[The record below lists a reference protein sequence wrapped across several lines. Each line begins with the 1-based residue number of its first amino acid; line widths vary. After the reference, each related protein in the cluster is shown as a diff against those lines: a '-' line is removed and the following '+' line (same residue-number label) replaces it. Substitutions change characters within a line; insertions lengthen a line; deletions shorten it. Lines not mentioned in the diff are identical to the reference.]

1 MSGNEP
7 HTEIPNRV
15 FFRIG
20 DVCRIVGLDPHVLRY
35 WEAEFPAL
43 QPKKTPK
50 GHRRYR
56 RADVELVLRIK
67 HLLYDRK
74 YTIAGARKALEREPG
89 KQRGSGPELVAVP
102 LESLAGIADELRR
115 IAGLLEDP
123 SAGS

>member
-1 MSGNEP
+1 MSETEP
-7 HTEIPNRV
+7 HHEIPNRV

-35 WEAEFPAL
+35 WESEFPAL
-43 QPKKTPK
+43 QPRKTPK

-56 RADVELVLRIK
+56 QADVELVLRIK

-74 YTIAGARKALEREPG
+74 YTIAGAREALARERG
-89 KQRGSGPELVAVP
+89 KRHGPAAEVVSVP
-102 LESLAGIADELRR
+102 LESLAGIADELRQ
-115 IAGLLEDP
+115 IAVLLEDP